1 MRGMCLACW
10 RRKRANHVFQ
20 NPCGFFMKKPLSTL
34 LMGAPAAPIS
44 KGSVV
49 SSTPQTSREAVNRR
63 QLVRITLRDLLR
75 RNAIPVHWLECQ
87 MLLVSSR
94 SRGSGLYVHLVIRH
108 WDERLLRYTQAF
120 QTELFNCILRFDPE
134 AAAWVHGIAWRFDV
148 ANTCPFPALPP
159 KSTWDADQKPHVAKV
174 PPAPPA
180 GTPKRFVAASLLPAG
195 AENSPAAMP
204 LIPAA
209 SVTPGETFEVAQD
222 LAALHAILDQE
233 FGTSRPAPLQE

>member
-1 MRGMCLACW
+1 
-10 RRKRANHVFQ
+10 
-20 NPCGFFMKKPLSTL
+20 
-34 LMGAPAAPIS
+34 MGPPAAPIS
-44 KGSVV
+44 KSVVV
-49 SSTPQTSREAVNRR
+49 SSTPQASREAVNRR

-120 QTELFNCILRFDPE
+120 QTELFDCILRFDPE

-174 PPAPPA
+174 HPAPPA
-180 GTPKRFVAASLLPAG
+180 GAENLPAT
-195 AENSPAAMP
+195 MP

-209 SVTPGETFEVAQD
+209 SVTPGETFEVSQD